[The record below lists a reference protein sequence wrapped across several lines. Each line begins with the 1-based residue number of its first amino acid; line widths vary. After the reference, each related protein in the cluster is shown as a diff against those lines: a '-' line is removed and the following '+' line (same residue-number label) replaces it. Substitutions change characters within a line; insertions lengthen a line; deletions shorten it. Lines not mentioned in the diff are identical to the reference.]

1 MEIFKEIEPLKAF
14 LRQQK
19 IAARSLGF
27 VPTMGALHQGHLSLI
42 KASKVENAL
51 TICSIYVNPAQFN
64 NLTDLAKYPRAL
76 DQDIE
81 LLRKTDCDVL
91 FCPDNST
98 MYSSESQ
105 IKFDFGMLDK
115 VMEGRYRPGHF
126 SGVALVVSK
135 LFHIVSPDKAYF
147 GQKDF
152 QQFKVIEKLVQELK
166 FDITLR
172 CMPIERES
180 DGLAMSSRN
189 VRLLAEQRKKAIIF
203 YDSLKET
210 RELLEKGNSMQNV
223 RQVIKNKFENIND
236 VRLEY
241 LELADVSNLSLKENV
256 SDKSQAI
263 LLIAGY
269 VGEVRLIDN
278 LLLQNEN

>member
-19 IAARSLGF
+19 IATRSLGF

-42 KASKVENAL
+42 KASRVENAL

-64 NLTDLAKYPRAL
+64 NLSDLAKYPRTL

-81 LLRKTDCDVL
+81 QLRKTGCDVL
-91 FCPDNST
+91 FCPDNSE

-105 IKFDFGMLDK
+105 IKFDFGILDK

-135 LFHIVSPDKAYF
+135 LFHIVSPDTAYF

-152 QQFKVIEKLVQELK
+152 QQFKIIEKLVEELK

-172 CMPIERES
+172 CMPIEREP

-189 VRLLAEQRKKAIIF
+189 VRLSAEQRKKAIIF

-223 RQVIKNKFENIND
+223 LKVIINKFENSNE

-241 LELADVSNLSLKENV
+241 LELADVSNLSPQENV
-256 SDKSQAI
+256 SDKINAI

-278 LLLQNEN
+278 LLL

>member
-1 MEIFKEIEPLKAF
+1 
-14 LRQQK
+14 
-19 IAARSLGF
+19 
-27 VPTMGALHQGHLSLI
+27 
-42 KASKVENAL
+42 
-51 TICSIYVNPAQFN
+51 
-64 NLTDLAKYPRAL
+64 
-76 DQDIE
+76 
-81 LLRKTDCDVL
+81 
-91 FCPDNST
+91 

-135 LFHIVSPDKAYF
+135 LFHIVSPDTAYF

-152 QQFKVIEKLVQELK
+152 QQFKIIEKLAEELK

-189 VRLLAEQRKKAIIF
+189 VRLSAEQRKKAIIF

-210 RELLEKGNSMQNV
+210 KELLEKGNSIQNV
-223 RQVIKNKFENIND
+223 RQLIKNKFENSNE
-236 VRLEY
+236 VKLEY
-241 LELADVSNLSLKENV
+241 LELADASNLSPQENV
-256 SDKSQAI
+256 SDRSKAI

-278 LLLQNEN
+278 LLL